1 MNVGLEHLIR
11 LRDQHGSVFVFGVRG
26 GWFWS
31 RGIEAYPFVGGVLV
45 IRQDDDEHRW
55 PGAFLTAIAE
65 GKYTLHSDLPGDR
78 AAAFRDEWMA
88 HLAGIVEYA
97 PVPVTLPSWAFPP
110 GEGDLHVR

>member
-1 MNVGLEHLIR
+1 MC
-11 LRDQHGSVFVFGVRG
+11 
-26 GWFWS
+26 WS
-31 RGIEAYPFVGGVLV
+31 SAR
-45 IRQDDDEHRW
+45 DDEHRW

-97 PVPVTLPSWAFPP
+97 PVPVTLPSWPSRRAKVISMF
-110 GEGDLHVR
+110 G